1 MAHRLDH
8 GQPVFPGALGEEAT
22 DLSGAERE
30 AFFQKL
36 EDEGLEV
43 LREERN
49 KLLQESDWTQNPDI
63 PEETRNAWTTYRQ
76 ELRDI
81 TETYK
86 TLAEVVWPNKPS

>member
-8 GQPVFPGALGEEAT
+8 GQPIFPGAPGEDAT
-22 DLSGAERE
+22 NLSGSDRE
-30 AFFQKL
+30 AFFQKI
-36 EDEGLEV
+36 EDEGLEI

-63 PEETRNAWTTYRQ
+63 TEETRNAWTTYRQ

-81 TETYK
+81 TKTYYNI
-86 TLAEVVWPNKPS
+86 AEVVWPNKPS

>member
-8 GQPVFPGALGEEAT
+8 GQPIFPGAPGEDAT
-22 DLSGAERE
+22 DLSGSDRE
-30 AFFQKL
+30 AFFQKI
-36 EDEGLEV
+36 EDEGLEI

-49 KLLQESDWTQNPDI
+49 KLLQESDWTQNSDI

-81 TETYK
+81 TKTYYNIG
-86 TLAEVVWPNKPS
+86 EVIWPNKPS

>member
-8 GQPVFPGALGEEAT
+8 GQPIFPGAPGEDAT
-22 DLSGAERE
+22 NLSGSDRE
-30 AFFQKL
+30 AFFQKI
-36 EDEGLEV
+36 EDEGLEI

-81 TETYK
+81 TKTYYNI
-86 TLAEVVWPNKPS
+86 AEVVWPNKPS